1 MLNLPFSTLP
11 AKVGF
16 GRRLLKPAYI
26 RKGAFYAWQGRYT
39 DLYRTESDYLF
50 PGITHLRFATL
61 NIRMLTCLSLW
72 RFAKELSINV

>member
-1 MLNLPFSTLP
+1 MLNLPFMGDP
-11 AKVGF
+11 IQVGSS
-16 GRRLLKPAYI
+16 RRLLKPAYI
-26 RKGAFYAWQGRYT
+26 RNLALYAWQGRYT